1 MSAYHLRPYA
11 RVSLEWGVYVMCPGL
26 SFSYLTLALIFLHSF
41 SFFNFLVFIY
51 PRFKKSV
58 AGKRLAR
65 MSIRTSGVNKSNTKL
80 PTRNSLTKSRWVS
93 AHEDDD
99 VKDEAPPPSSAS
111 HAAEI
116 VRDEEAGKENDHDVG
131 NEEEMKVE
139 DDEVEVVTP
148 IKSVSLMKGSFDD
161 TNTQLAKY

>member
-1 MSAYHLRPYA
+1 MDFLFISNPCLNLSPI
-11 RVSLEWGVYVMCPGL
+11 SL
-26 SFSYLTLALIFLHSF
+26 

-93 AHEDDD
+93 AHEDD
-99 VKDEAPPPSSAS
+99 VKEGAPSSAS
-111 HAAEI
+111 LAAGI
-116 VRDEEAGKENDHDVG
+116 VRDEEAAGAEQNDHVG
-131 NEEEMKVE
+131 NGEEMKVE
-139 DDEVEVVTP
+139 DDAEEEVISPT
-148 IKSVSLMKGSFDD
+148 KSISLMKGSLDD
-161 TNTQLAKY
+161 ANTQLE

>member
-1 MSAYHLRPYA
+1 MDFLFISNPCLNLSPI
-11 RVSLEWGVYVMCPGL
+11 SL
-26 SFSYLTLALIFLHSF
+26 

-93 AHEDDD
+93 AHEDD
-99 VKDEAPPPSSAS
+99 VKDEAPSSAS
-111 HAAEI
+111 LAAGI
-116 VRDEEAGKENDHDVG
+116 VRDEEADAETGHDVANG
-131 NEEEMKVE
+131 EEMKVE
-139 DDEVEVVTP
+139 DDAEEEVISPT
-148 IKSVSLMKGSFDD
+148 KSISLMKGSFDD
-161 TNTQLAKY
+161 ANTQLE

>member
-1 MSAYHLRPYA
+1 VCTSFVLDFLSISDPC
-11 RVSLEWGVYVMCPGL
+11 LNL
-26 SFSYLTLALIFLHSF
+26 SFSF

-58 AGKRLAR
+58 AGKRIAR

-111 HAAEI
+111 LAAGI
-116 VRDEEAGKENDHDVG
+116 VRDEEAAGAEQNDHVG
-131 NEEEMKVE
+131 NGEEMKVE
-139 DDEVEVVTP
+139 DDAEEEVISPT
-148 IKSVSLMKGSFDD
+148 KSISLMKGSFDD
-161 TNTQLAKY
+161 ANTQLE